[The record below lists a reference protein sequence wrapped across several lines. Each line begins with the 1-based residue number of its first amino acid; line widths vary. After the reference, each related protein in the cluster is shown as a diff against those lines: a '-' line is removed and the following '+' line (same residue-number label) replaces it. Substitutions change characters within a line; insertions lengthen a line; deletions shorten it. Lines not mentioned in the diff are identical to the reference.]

1 MKIKNFYI
9 LAFAFLIISLSLIGN
24 TSAVDENQK
33 NVYFFWGIGC
43 SHCENVIDSGVL
55 EEVSVIENVKIYSLE
70 VYLNQSNRDKYKEFT
85 DKLGVSQN
93 QKGIP
98 FLVIE
103 CEKNYSYL
111 IGDSSIIKNLKNNII
126 NCELNNQTDS
136 GGISS
141 DNPDANKENRKFS
154 ISFKTRSF
162 EDKITLGSIIIAAL
176 IDSINPCAFG
186 VLIFL
191 LATILSTASSKR
203 ALKYGLTYIFIIFLV
218 YFSAGLGII
227 KFLNE
232 FSGII
237 NYFVIVAGILVFIG
251 GLIEIKDFFWY
262 GRGISLKIPVSVKP
276 ALERMARKGTLS
288 AVIILGIVVAL
299 VELPCTGGIYLAI
312 LSLMSINKTFGIP
325 YLLLYNF
332 IFVLPLIIIVLVTHY
347 GIKTEKIQIIV
358 ENNKK
363 WMRLAAGIV
372 MIGLAVY
379 LLNSIYNWV

>member
-1 MKIKNFYI
+1 MKNNFFADDKKIKI
-9 LAFAFLIISLSLIGN
+9 LAFIFLIFFLSLIGN
-24 TSAVDENQK
+24 ISAVDENKK

-43 SHCENVIDSGVL
+43 PHCENVIDSGVL
-55 EEVSVIENVKIYSLE
+55 EEVSAIEDVKVYSLE
-70 VYLNQSNRDKYKEFT
+70 VYVNQSNRDKYMEFT
-85 DKLGVSQN
+85 DKLGISQN
-93 QKGIP
+93 KRGIP

-103 CEKNYSYL
+103 CGKNYSYL
-111 IGDSSIIKNLKNNII
+111 SGDVSIIKNLKNNII
-126 NCELNNQTDS
+126 NCNLNNQTDF

-141 DNPDANKENRKFS
+141 DNPNA
-154 ISFKTRSF
+154 
-162 EDKITLGSIIIAAL
+162 DKITLGGIVIAAL

-191 LATILSTASSKR
+191 LATIFSTASSKR

-227 KFLNE
+227 KFLSE
-232 FSGII
+232 FSGIV
-237 NYFVIVAGILVFIG
+237 NYFVVVAGILVFIG
-251 GLIEIKDFFWY
+251 GIMEIKDFFWY

-276 ALERMARKGTLS
+276 ALKRMTQKGTLS
-288 AVIILGIVVAL
+288 AVIVLGVVVAL

-332 IFVLPLIIIVLVTHY
+332 IFVLPLIAIVLVTHY
-347 GIKTEKIQIIV
+347 GTKTEKIQIIV

-372 MIGLAVY
+372 MIGLAFY
-379 LLNSIYNWV
+379 LFNSAGWI